1 MKFQTVS
8 ETLTVTG
15 SPSLRG
21 RGLKYHTYQENLLPS
36 PVALFA
42 RAWIEMVHFFKNGKI
57 FKVALFA
64 RAWIEMLDIDRL
76 NELFKGRPLCEGVD

>member
-1 MKFQTVS
+1 
-8 ETLTVTG
+8 
-15 SPSLRG
+15 
-21 RGLKYHTYQENLLPS
+21 
-36 PVALFA
+36 
-42 RAWIEMVHFFKNGKI
+42 MVHFFKNGKI